1 MTALRRIL
9 PFLKQE
15 KTALILASIAMAMYA
30 IATALYA
37 YLSGPALKLIFT
49 GESLELPSGLKPPTL
64 TNSTP
69 DWITFLET
77 NPHWTL
83 PLLLIGVAIIKGL
96 GQAGQFYLMGKVAQ
110 SIQLRLREKLFERLL
125 KHSPGFFHQRRLG
138 DLLSRLQNDTPL
150 IEQMIFYGVA
160 PLVREPLTLLALLSY
175 IFASDPKLAAIVFIT
190 GPLAAFPLIRFT
202 RWLKGVST
210 RGQEALSELQASA
223 HESIS
228 GISVVK
234 AYGGESR
241 ELSAFRESADAYF
254 REMKVSYFIRA
265 IRTPVMEILGA
276 LALAFLIVILLQR
289 VSAGDVDA
297 AHYLSFFAAFLFMYD
312 PLKKLGKVGDYL
324 ATGDAAA
331 QRIYEL
337 IDAPLSV
344 QEPSDPTPFPKP
356 VERGVEFKDVEFAY
370 QDNLVLREFN
380 LTLEPSKVVAL
391 VGPSGSG
398 KTTAAHLL
406 CRFMDPSTGSISVDG
421 HSLTSFALSDLRSNL
436 SIVGQDTFLFHDTVA
451 NNIAYGSENATR
463 KAIEDA
469 AKAAAAHTFIKEL
482 PGGYDT
488 FLGERGINLSGGQR
502 QRIAIARALLRDT
515 PILILDEAT
524 SALDV
529 ESEADIQSAL
539 ERLTYN
545 RTSLVIAHR
554 LTTIMRA
561 DLIVFLN
568 DGRIVESGT
577 HTELIAADGEY
588 ARWWNLNQRED
599 RLSR

>member
-1 MTALRRIL
+1 ML
-9 PFLKQE
+9 
-15 KTALILASIAMAMYA
+15 LASLAMSLYA

-49 GESLELPSGLKPPTL
+49 GESLALPSSIKT
-64 TNSTP
+64 
-69 DWITFLET
+69 ET
-77 NPHWTL
+77 GELLPSLGPYLQSNPEFTL
-83 PLLLIGVAIIKGL
+83 PLLIVVVACLKGL
-96 GQAGQFYLMGKVAQ
+96 GQAGQFYLMGKIAQ
-110 SIQLRLREKLFERLL
+110 SVQLKLREQLFRRLL
-125 KHSPGFFHQRRLG
+125 QHSPGFFHQRRVG

-160 PLVREPLTLLALLSY
+160 PLIREPLTLLALLGY
-175 IFASDPKLAAIVFIT
+175 IFSADPKLAAIVFIT

-234 AYGGESR
+234 SYGGEER
-241 ELSAFRESADAYF
+241 ELSAFQRSAALF
-254 REMKVSYFIRA
+254 FNEMKVSYFIRA

-276 LALAFLIVILLQR
+276 LAMAFLIVVLLQR
-289 VSAGDVDA
+289 VSEGGVDA

-331 QRIYEL
+331 ERIYEL
-337 IDAPLSV
+337 IDTPLAV
-344 QEPSDPTPFPKP
+344 EEATNPQPFPTTFTKGVQFVDVSFSYDAKP
-356 VERGVEFKDVEFAY
+356 V
-370 QDNLVLREFN
+370 LTHFN
-380 LTLEPSKVVAL
+380 LNLSPGRVVAL

-406 CRFMDPSTGSISVDG
+406 CRFMDPNQGDILIEGRSVKDF
-421 HSLTSFALSDLRSNL
+421 SLQELRSNL

-451 NNIAYGSENATR
+451 NNISYGRDNIPSE
-463 KAIEDA
+463 AIERA
-469 AKAAAAHTFIKEL
+469 AKAASAHGFITEL
-482 PGGYDT
+482 PQSYDT
-488 FLGERGINLSGGQR
+488 PLGERGTNLSGGQR

-515 PILILDEAT
+515 PLLILDEAT

-529 ESEADIQSAL
+529 ESEAEIQSAL
-539 ERLTYN
+539 EALTQN

-554 LTTIMRA
+554 LSTVMRA
-561 DLIVFLN
+561 DLIVFLTQ
-568 DGRIVESGT
+568 GHIAESGT
-577 HTELIAADGEY
+577 HQELLDAGGEY
-588 ARWWNLNQRED
+588 ARWWALNASDEGD
-599 RLSR
+599 T

>member
-1 MTALRRIL
+1 MKSVRR
-9 PFLKQE
+9 
-15 KTALILASIAMAMYA
+15 LASLLRAEKSALTLAFVAMAMYA

-49 GESLELPSGLKPPTL
+49 GESLALPSSM
-64 TNSTP
+64 TNEATEFFPKLSNY
-69 DWITFLET
+69 LET
-77 NPHWTL
+77 NPQFTL
-83 PLLLIGVAIIKGL
+83 PFLLIAVACLKGL

-110 SIQLRLREKLFERLL
+110 SIQLKLREKLFRRLL
-125 KHSPGFFHQRRLG
+125 EHSPGFFHQRRVG

-150 IEQMIFYGVA
+150 IEQMIFYGIA
-160 PLVREPLTLLALLSY
+160 PLVREPLTLLALLGY
-175 IFASDPKLAAIVFIT
+175 IFTSDPKLAAIVFIT

-234 AYGGESR
+234 SYGGEER
-241 ELSAFRESADAYF
+241 ELGAFQRSAQAYF
-254 REMKVSYFIRA
+254 DEMKVSYFIRA

-276 LALAFLIVILLQR
+276 FAMAFLIVVLLQR
-289 VSAGDVDA
+289 VSAGGVDA

-331 QRIYEL
+331 ERIYEL
-337 IDAPLSV
+337 IDASLAVEDPDTPV
-344 QEPSDPTPFPKP
+344 AVPSKLERGIEFSNVSFAYGDKP
-356 VERGVEFKDVEFAY
+356 VLS
-370 QDNLVLREFN
+370 NFN
-380 LTLEPSKVVAL
+380 LTLRPGQVVAL

-406 CRFMDPSTGSISVDG
+406 CRFMDPSEGQILIDG
-421 HSLTSFALSDLRSNL
+421 NPLNTFNLKDLRANL

-451 NNIAYGSENATR
+451 NNIVYGQSSVAHHE
-463 KAIEDA
+463 IETA
-469 AKAAAAHTFIKEL
+469 AKAASAHDFITEL
-482 PGGYDT
+482 PNGYDT

-515 PILILDEAT
+515 PLLILDEAT

-529 ESEADIQSAL
+529 ESEAEIQSAL
-539 ERLTYN
+539 ETLTKN

-554 LTTIMRA
+554 LSTIMRA
-561 DLIVFLN
+561 DLIVFLTQ
-568 DGRIVESGT
+568 GRIVESGT
-577 HTELIAADGEY
+577 HQDLLTQNGEY
-588 ARWWNLNQRED
+588 ARWWNLN
-599 RLSR
+599 LSDEESPS